1 MVGYVVI
8 DVQDNVLRY
17 FAIDHVLV
25 SFVTIATIQARFLA
39 YNSPKTV
46 WRDCCYFVCF
56 FKILLSLM
64 ANKVVCDNND
74 AVTPAKVDVV
84 LSGRQELRAIG
95 KRHNGTAVT
104 HALTGR

>member
-1 MVGYVVI
+1 
-8 DVQDNVLRY
+8 
-17 FAIDHVLV
+17 
-25 SFVTIATIQARFLA
+25 
-39 YNSPKTV
+39 
-46 WRDCCYFVCF
+46 
-56 FKILLSLM
+56 M